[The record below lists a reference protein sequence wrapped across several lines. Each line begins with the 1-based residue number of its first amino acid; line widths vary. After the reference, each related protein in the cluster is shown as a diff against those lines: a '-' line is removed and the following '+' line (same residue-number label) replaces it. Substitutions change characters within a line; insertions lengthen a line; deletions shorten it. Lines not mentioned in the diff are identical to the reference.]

1 MTTLTERLFQ
11 SPKNIKM
18 KTTIKKLKKD
28 EAEFWLSTRK
38 MRRATWVLQNK
49 RKGMAT
55 ISSSTS
61 GITKVVSVDTVCYI

>member
-1 MTTLTERLFQ
+1 MEAQPIFQ

-18 KTTIKKLKKD
+18 KTTIKKLKD
-28 EAEFWLSTRK
+28 EAEFYLSTRR

-61 GITKVVSVDTVCYI
+61 GITKVVSVDTVCYV

>member
-1 MTTLTERLFQ
+1 
-11 SPKNIKM
+11 M
-18 KTTIKKLKKD
+18 KTTIKKLKD
-28 EAEFWLSTRK
+28 EAEFYLSTRR

>member
-1 MTTLTERLFQ
+1 
-11 SPKNIKM
+11 M
-18 KTTIKKLKKD
+18 KSTPTTIKKLKD
-28 EAEFWLSTRK
+28 SQEFYLSTRK

-61 GITKVVSVDTVCYI
+61 GITKVVSVDTVCYV

>member
-1 MTTLTERLFQ
+1 MEAVPIFQ
-11 SPKNIKM
+11 SLKNIKM
-18 KTTIKKLKKD
+18 KTTIKKLKD
-28 EAEFWLSTRK
+28 SQEFYLSTRK